1 MPVEPGNIVE
11 EADAFV
17 EIEGA
22 QALIDWLG
30 FVPTFHDA
38 RLTEIELISSR
49 SGRLRLEAFRR
60 TDQTDETGHFILD
73 RHAFVTLTLNDISTV
88 RLEHFAK
95 VGIVNRL
102 RITNAGKRYRLQWD
116 SSYGAEGCITAGNLC
131 INFEPSHS
139 DRAGGDAA

>member
-38 RLTEIELISSR
+38 TLTEIELISSR
-49 SGRLRLEAFRR
+49 SGRLRLEAFRG
-60 TDQTDETGHFILD
+60 TDETDEQGHFILD
-73 RHAFVTLTLNDISTV
+73 QHALVTPLDDISRV
-88 RLEHFAK
+88 QLDHFAK

-102 RITNAGKRYRLQWD
+102 RITNAGKRHRVQWD
-116 SSYGAEGCITAGNLC
+116 SSYGAEGCIVAGNLS

-139 DRAGGDAA
+139 DRAGGDEA